1 MIYAHSANHLFWSI
15 CREKLGKCQLST
27 PVSGGKRKIVPTLS
41 PKNNLIHL
49 LTKLTPIKH
58 MKKSVIVI
66 ALLFVSTF
74 TFAQWTLDKGHSK
87 ATFIAE
93 HHGISEVDG
102 YFKKMDGKIT
112 ASKDDL
118 SDAVFEL
125 TIETP
130 SINTDLEMR
139 DNHLKSEDMFNV
151 EKYPTM
157 TFKSTGLQKVGG
169 NKYKMTGDLTIKGIT
184 KPITLDVTMN
194 GPAAHPNPANKKL
207 QLGVKALGTVKRSDY
222 GIGGKL
228 ATVMVGDEISLR
240 ATGEF
245 QKN

>member
-1 MIYAHSANHLFWSI
+1 
-15 CREKLGKCQLST
+15 
-27 PVSGGKRKIVPTLS
+27 
-41 PKNNLIHL
+41 
-49 LTKLTPIKH
+49 
-58 MKKSVIVI
+58 MKKPLIFSAF
-66 ALLFVSTF
+66 ALISSFAS
-74 TFAQWTLDKGHSK
+74 AQWALDKGHSK

-112 ASKDDL
+112 SVKDDL
-118 SDAVFEL
+118 SDAIFEL
-125 TIETP
+125 TIETA

-139 DNHLKSEDMFNV
+139 DNHLKSEDMFNI
-151 EKYPTM
+151 ERFPTM
-157 TFKSTGLQKVGG
+157 TFKSTSLQKISG
-169 NKYKMTGDLTIKGIT
+169 NKYKMSGNLTIKGIT

-194 GPAAHPNPANKKL
+194 GPAAHPNPTNKKL
-207 QLGVKALGTVKRSDY
+207 QLGIKALGTVKRSDY

-228 ATVMVGDEISLR
+228 ATIMVGDEISIR